1 MKDIRYLFIIL
12 MMTLSTAVSANHLPD
27 DIEPGDVVND
37 IQLPLT
43 KKSAAELAHI
53 ETGGKVMSIEQKQKH
68 GQVYF
73 SAKVLHDNG
82 KVKIY
87 RYDRNSGQ
95 SFQ

>member
-53 ETGGKVMSIEQKQKH
+53 ETGGKVMSIEQKTKTWPSIFQCK
-68 GQVYF
+68 
-73 SAKVLHDNG
+73 SA
-82 KVKIY
+82 
-87 RYDRNSGQ
+87 S
-95 SFQ
+95 